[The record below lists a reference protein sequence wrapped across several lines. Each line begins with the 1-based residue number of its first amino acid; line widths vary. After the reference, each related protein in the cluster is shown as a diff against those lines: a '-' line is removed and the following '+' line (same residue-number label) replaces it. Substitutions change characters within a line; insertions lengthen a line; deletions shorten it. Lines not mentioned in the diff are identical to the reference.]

1 MTYLIKHPVS
11 SKTPLFAVAY
21 NNISYTISTGD
32 GRTVT
37 MNLNTLIQSPT
48 MSLTISSNAI
58 VLSKKTYIVY
68 FRVSIDNSGGENQG
82 CTVTPVLNGT
92 DVTSTNAI
100 AAQYSGATIASAT
113 AYTSPTPYSYISID
127 AQAGDLLSFKYVR
140 TTGSVYVSTVTPE
153 QCKVFIMEIET

>member
-1 MTYLIKHPVS
+1 MTYLIKHPIS

-21 NNISYTISTGD
+21 NNISYTISAGAS
-32 GRTVT
+32 RTVT
-37 MNLNTLIQSPT
+37 MNLNTLVQSPT

-58 VLSKKTYIVY
+58 VLSQKTYIVY
-68 FRVSIDNSGGENQG
+68 FRVSIDNGTENQG

-92 DVTSTNAI
+92 DITSTNAI
-100 AAQYSGATIASAT
+100 AAQYAGTVIASAS

-140 TTGSVYVSTVTPE
+140 TTGTVYSSTVSPE